1 MTNEKIRYIDDL
13 ELLGPDASV
22 TLVIEGFNCL
32 VRRVDNGHLCGYVEF
47 PPELSQ
53 DPYNDIICHG
63 GITYYDSDEIFPT
76 ENLYI
81 GFDTAHACDWVVW
94 DMSGHGTYKNFGY
107 VVSELLSII
116 KQLKKFQGERE

>member
-1 MTNEKIRYIDDL
+1 MRNEKIRYIDDL

-32 VRRVDNGHLCGYVEF
+32 VRRIRDGHLCGYVEY

-63 GITYYDSDEIFPT
+63 GITYYGADEIFPT
-76 ENLYI
+76 GNLYI
-81 GFDTAHACDWVVW
+81 GFDTAHGCDWVVW
-94 DMSGHGTYKNFGY
+94 TTSSLGTYKNFGY
-107 VVSELLSII
+107 VVTELLSII